1 MGGDKLA
8 DVRFVEGSTELLD
21 KVESLWKKLNK
32 HHQTIATL
40 FQDSISQMTFEQRRA
55 HWLERAK
62 SGLLRID
69 IALLQDSEGAVG
81 YCVTTIDN
89 DLGEI
94 ESIFIDESFRKLG
107 LGGVL
112 MERALNWLDW
122 NDIIKKRLNV
132 AVGNE
137 QVLPFYQKYGFYP
150 RAIILEQ
157 R

>member
-1 MGGDKLA
+1 MA

-69 IALLQDSEGAVG
+69 IALVQDSEGAVG

>member
-1 MGGDKLA
+1 LA

>member
-1 MGGDKLA
+1 MA
-8 DVRFVEGSTELLD
+8 DVQFVEGSTELLD
-21 KVESLWKKLNK
+21 KVDSLWKKLNK
-32 HHQTIATL
+32 HHQTIANP
-40 FQDSISQMTFEQRRA
+40 FQDSFSQMTFEMRRA
-55 HWLERAK
+55 HWLDRAK

-69 IALLQDSEGAVG
+69 IALLEDSEGAVG
-81 YCVTTIDN
+81 YCVTSIDN
-89 DLGEI
+89 DFGEI
-94 ESIFIDESFRKLG
+94 ESIFIDESYRKLG

-112 MERALNWLDW
+112 MKRALNWLDR
-122 NDIIKKRLNV
+122 NDVIKKRLNV